1 MGSFTCVCVCVHCLP
16 NVCLYVT
23 VQQFVELMSHAKKP
37 VMLIGSQATLPPC
50 STDKLRS
57 AVEVS

>member
-37 VMLIGSQATLPPC
+37 VMLIVVGSTLL
-50 STDKLRS
+50 S
-57 AVEVS
+57 VMM